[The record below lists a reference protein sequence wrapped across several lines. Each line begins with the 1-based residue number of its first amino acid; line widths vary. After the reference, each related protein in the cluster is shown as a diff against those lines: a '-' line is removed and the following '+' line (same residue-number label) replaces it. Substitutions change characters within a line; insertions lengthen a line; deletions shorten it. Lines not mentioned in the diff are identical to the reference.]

1 MLMNAV
7 IDTAS
12 NERDMANDSTDQGS
26 AIFGGLTARG
36 LSPVHAAVLVGN
48 MQQESSL
55 DPTQVNPKED
65 AHGLLQWRLDR
76 WQALQDFAKA
86 RGTSPTDRETQLD
99 FIGHEMGGSERKA
112 GSKFMA
118 ATDLPSANAALKS
131 YIRYGDNSGDTRL
144 ANASRVLGQPA
155 SIAQAS
161 PSVATSTQTATASP
175 PMGFVPSADTQSPDS
190 MAALISAAQQ
200 IGDEAQQSQPLPS
213 ALPPMRLGEFP
224 LLAALQARHARGA

>member
-1 MLMNAV
+1 
-7 IDTAS
+7 
-12 NERDMANDSTDQGS
+12 MANDSTDQGS

-36 LSPVHAAVLVGN
+36 LSPIHAAALVGN
-48 MQQESSL
+48 MQQESSFN
-55 DPTQVNPKED
+55 PTQVNPKED

-86 RGTSPTDRETQLD
+86 RGTSPADRETQLD

-112 GSKFMA
+112 GSKFLA

-131 YIRYGDNSGDTRL
+131 YIRYGDNSSDTRL
-144 ANASRVLGQPA
+144 SNAARVLGQP
-155 SIAQAS
+155 SQNPGQIATQNPGQVATQNPS
-161 PSVATSTQTATASP
+161 PSASL
-175 PMGFVPSADTQSPDS
+175 PMGFVPSADTQSPDNV
-190 MAALISAAQQ
+190 AALISAAQQ